1 MRSRGAA
8 VLALTAA
15 AIVGCGA
22 AGSSCVDDYLV
33 RRDSLAMGEGDSVR
47 ADMARQMIDPWPAAS
62 NITGVDSN
70 GERLQH
76 AMEQYRNP
84 SANVPGANANV
95 PASTV
100 PVLK

>member
-1 MRSRGAA
+1 VGQRRVARAGRLLAVIALGA
-8 VLALTAA
+8 
-15 AIVGCGA
+15 GC
-22 AGSSCVDDYLV
+22 SSCAEDYLV
-33 RRDSLAMGEGDSVR
+33 RRDTLAMGEGDAQR
-47 ADMARQMIDPWPAAS
+47 AEIAQQVIDPWPAAS
-62 NITGVDSN
+62 RVEVIDSN

-84 SANVPGANANV
+84 STNALSGGNGAV